1 MDVDDERTGVPCTMP
16 AVRRDRGREA
26 GGLGKRNRQPGAMRT
41 KQKKSNMGNERMRED
56 VRKGNKAM
64 LTFHVRRDRR
74 CRASMGAF
82 PQDEIQREA
91 KTMKNVNHP
100 NLLPLHCCFVAGVKL
115 WMVMPYVAAGSLL
128 HIMKWSYP
136 EGLDEVFIATVLRE
150 VLKGLEYLHKNG
162 MIHRDIKA
170 GNILID
176 ANGQVKLADFGVSAT
191 IERTGTWGGDGSRFT
206 FVGTPCWM
214 APEVMDAEVGYDF
227 HADIWSF
234 GITILEL
241 AHGHA
246 PFARYPPMKVL
257 MMTLQNPPPTLQE
270 AENKTFSKALRELVA
285 LCLQKDPM
293 KRPTAAK
300 LLEHRF
306 FKGAAKGPDYLV
318 KYLLADL
325 PSLSERVKAMRNKDH
340 PGFKKQAQKEAEPP
354 KTKVEEGWNFD
365 VADSKGRGSNPASE
379 TPEAVTPKEP
389 QRTEG
394 KDANKAAV
402 HMEATAESPSGSA
415 RRKTVGSESAGG
427 LRTGRTF
434 KVLEADDEDDE
445 ISSAGRVFQ
454 RQPSLQKTMSQPVM
468 AALDRSSGMS
478 TSSTAALVP
487 ALQHMLVHAVQQE
500 KLVKQLLASLDVHD
514 TAKVISQTKS
524 VPHLEDLDHP
534 NPTMAAIAEV
544 QNQVAQL
551 MSDMQV
557 LRERN
562 QHLARKVNMLS
573 SERDVGQKGKEEEER

>member
-1 MDVDDERTGVPCTMP
+1 
-16 AVRRDRGREA
+16 
-26 GGLGKRNRQPGAMRT
+26 
-41 KQKKSNMGNERMRED
+41 
-56 VRKGNKAM
+56 
-64 LTFHVRRDRR
+64 
-74 CRASMGAF
+74 
-82 PQDEIQREA
+82 
-91 KTMKNVNHP
+91 MKNVNHP
-100 NLLPLHCCFVAGVKL
+100 NLLPLHCCFVSGVKL

-150 VLKGLEYLHKNG
+150 VLKGLEYLHRNG

-191 IERTGTWGGDGSRFT
+191 IERTGSWGGDGSRFT

-246 PFARYPPMKVL
+246 PFARFPPMKVL

-306 FKGAAKGPDYLV
+306 FKGAAKGADYLV

-325 PSLSERVKAMRNKDH
+325 PSLSERVKVMRNKDH
-340 PGFKKQAQKEAEPP
+340 PGFKKQAEKVVEPRQV
-354 KTKVEEGWNFD
+354 KVEEGWNFD
-365 VADSKGRGSNPASE
+365 VRDTKGSGANTTGGIS
-379 TPEAVTPKEP
+379 EAVTPKDS
-389 QRTEG
+389 QRVEGRGAKAYGHTEG
-394 KDANKAAV
+394 
-402 HMEATAESPSGSA
+402 TAESPSDSA
-415 RRKTVGSESAGG
+415 RKRALASESAGG

-434 KVLEADDEDDE
+434 RVLEGDDEDDE
-445 ISSAGRVFQ
+445 ITSVVRTHQKPPA
-454 RQPSLQKTMSQPVM
+454 LQKTMSQPAM
-468 AALDRSSGMS
+468 AMMERTSSMPS
-478 TSSTAALVP
+478 SSTATMVP
-487 ALQHMLVHAVQQE
+487 ALQHILVHAVQQE

-557 LRERN
+557 LRDRN

-573 SERDVGQKGKEEEER
+573 SERDVGHKAKDEEER

>member
-1 MDVDDERTGVPCTMP
+1 MGGNGESAAPSPLPDGGGASGGAVSKEGGTERVGPVPSSSQASVGAQVGTHGHEYPVQDHQYRLEEEIGQGASATAYRARCIPYDEVVAVKLVDLESGTVN
-16 AVRRDRGREA
+16 
-26 GGLGKRNRQPGAMRT
+26 L
-41 KQKKSNMGNERMRED
+41 
-56 VRKGNKAM
+56 
-64 LTFHVRRDRR
+64 
-74 CRASMGAF
+74 
-82 PQDEIQREA
+82 DEIQREA

-100 NLLPLHCCFVAGVKL
+100 NLLPLHCCFVSGVKL

-150 VLKGLEYLHKNG
+150 VLKGLEYLHRNG

-191 IERTGTWGGDGSRFT
+191 IERTGSWGGDGSRFT

-246 PFARYPPMKVL
+246 PFARFPPMKVL

-306 FKGAAKGPDYLV
+306 FKGAAKGADYLV

-325 PSLSERVKAMRNKDH
+325 PSLSERVKVMRNKDH
-340 PGFKKQAQKEAEPP
+340 PGFKKQAEKVVEPRQV
-354 KTKVEEGWNFD
+354 KVEEGWNFD
-365 VADSKGRGSNPASE
+365 VRDTKGSGANTTGGIS
-379 TPEAVTPKEP
+379 EAVTPKDP
-389 QRTEG
+389 QRVEGRGAKAYGHTEG
-394 KDANKAAV
+394 
-402 HMEATAESPSGSA
+402 TAESPSDSA
-415 RRKTVGSESAGG
+415 RKRALASESAGNHQD
-427 LRTGRTF
+427 RQHCYKNTG
-434 KVLEADDEDDE
+434 VE
-445 ISSAGRVFQ
+445 
-454 RQPSLQKTMSQPVM
+454 
-468 AALDRSSGMS
+468 
-478 TSSTAALVP
+478 
-487 ALQHMLVHAVQQE
+487 
-500 KLVKQLLASLDVHD
+500 
-514 TAKVISQTKS
+514 
-524 VPHLEDLDHP
+524 
-534 NPTMAAIAEV
+534 
-544 QNQVAQL
+544 
-551 MSDMQV
+551 
-557 LRERN
+557 
-562 QHLARKVNMLS
+562 
-573 SERDVGQKGKEEEER
+573 